1 MLWIMLTSVKKI
13 MLTTV
18 DNAVDNAH
26 ISKKM
31 LTTVGN
37 AVDNAHI
44 SKKNAHN
51 CG

>member
-1 MLWIMLTSVKKI
+1 MLTSQK

-31 LTTVGN
+31 LTTV
-37 AVDNAHI
+37 DNAH
-44 SKKNAHN
+44 SCGYNAHKTVKDSRQGN
-51 CG
+51 